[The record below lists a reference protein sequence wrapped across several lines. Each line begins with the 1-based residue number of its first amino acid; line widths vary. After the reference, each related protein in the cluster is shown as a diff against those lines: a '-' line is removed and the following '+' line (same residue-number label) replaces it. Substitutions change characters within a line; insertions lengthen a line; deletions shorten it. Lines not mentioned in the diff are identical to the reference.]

1 MVENLA
7 SSMKL
12 LQAQTTELA
21 KLCGTHEE
29 RIKNLT
35 TANAELVKKNATLET
50 RMMAKYAC
58 SPLLSSPPIP
68 LPFTTSRSLLSQSPH
83 RALQTIPPTHPQAIP
98 FANPRSSSEH
108 NNTARLQN
116 SHLPRLSHTPLVPLH
131 DLGTNRPI
139 RHFPKHEKDIKIMNP
154 AEVVQVLQALDIKTM
169 GMSQAERKQ
178 ELRAQTGLPGESI
191 IRAEGSGT

>member
-1 MVENLA
+1 MARAYQEAHIVENLA

-50 RMMAKYAC
+50 RMMA
-58 SPLLSSPPIP
+58 
-68 LPFTTSRSLLSQSPH
+68 
-83 RALQTIPPTHPQAIP
+83 
-98 FANPRSSSEH
+98 NEH

-116 SHLPRLSHTPLVPLH
+116 SHLPPLSHTPLVPLH

-139 RHFPKHEKDIKIMNP
+139 RHFPKHEKDIKIMST
-154 AEVVQVLQALDIKTM
+154 AEVIQVLQALDIKTM
-169 GMSQAERKQ
+169 GMSQVEKKQ
-178 ELRAQTGLPGESI
+178 QLRAQTGLPGESI
-191 IRAEGSGT
+191 TKAEGSGT